1 MRKNLTHALA
11 AIAMLAIAAPAF
23 ADGPGDAGPDVAAP
37 PVRAAPVRPQPAQP
51 APQPTAEPAAIE
63 GRTGV
68 IPLGD
73 NLSINIP
80 QGYRFYGEPQA
91 RAYLN
96 RNNAAAPAGT
106 IYGMVARADAD
117 INAPDT
123 WATVISYDA
132 IGYVQPETAAGLTD
146 TNFERDVREAR
157 RTQNRTFEG
166 FATPPAFVAEDPS
179 LAWAERILSPG
190 SQGKDYR
197 YELKELGR
205 HGVSTLTSIGTAD
218 QAPEITTAAAEI
230 AGMLSFTEGERH
242 ADFQPASDE
251 VSRYSIPGLVTGVA
265 AQDPQAVADPAA
277 AAGGTGQT
285 AFGGLAGWFP
295 WVAFGVLLLAI
306 AGFLMMRKRRDEEEE
321 EA

>member
-11 AIAMLAIAAPAF
+11 VVAMLLIAAPAF

-37 PVRAAPVRPQPAQP
+37 PVRAAPVQPQPQQPVAQP
-51 APQPTAEPAAIE
+51 AAAE
-63 GRTGV
+63 GRTGI

-73 NLSINIP
+73 QLTINVP
-80 QGYRFYGEPQA
+80 QGYRFYGEPEA

-96 RNNAAAPAGT
+96 RNNAAAPAGA

-132 IGYVQPETAAGLTD
+132 IGYVQPETASGLSD
-146 TNFERDVREAR
+146 ANFETQVREAR
-157 RTQNRTFEG
+157 RSQNRTFEG

-179 LAWAERILSPG
+179 LAWAERIAAPG

-205 HGVSTLTSIGTAD
+205 RGVSTLTSIGTAD
-218 QAPEITTAAAEI
+218 QAPEITAAAAEI
-230 AGMLSFTEGERH
+230 AGMLSFNEGERH
-242 ADFQPASDE
+242 ADFQPSSDT
-251 VSRYSIPGLVTGVA
+251 VSAYSVPGLVTGIA
-265 AQDPQAVADPAA
+265 AQSEPQAIADPAST
-277 AAGGTGQT
+277 GGTGQT

-295 WVAFGVLLLAI
+295 WVAFGVILLAI
-306 AGFLMMRKRRDEEEE
+306 AGFLMMRNRRDEDEE

>member
-11 AIAMLAIAAPAF
+11 AIAMLAIATPAF

-37 PVRAAPVRPQPAQP
+37 PVRAAPVRPQPAPTAQP
-51 APQPTAEPAAIE
+51 AAVE
-63 GRTGV
+63 GRTG
-68 IPLGD
+68 IIALGD
-73 NLSINIP
+73 GLSINVP
-80 QGYRFYGEPQA
+80 RGYRFYGEPQA
-91 RAYLN
+91 RAYLT

-132 IGYVQPETAAGLTD
+132 VGYVQPETAAGLTD
-146 TNFERDVREAR
+146 ANFERDVREAR

-190 SQGKDYR
+190 SRGKDYR

-230 AGMLSFTEGERH
+230 ADMLSFAEGERH
-242 ADFQPASDE
+242 ADFQPASDD
-251 VSRYSIPGLVTGVA
+251 VSRYSIPGLVTGIA
-265 AQDPQAVADPAA
+265 AQDPQAIVDPA